1 MCTNCGG
8 NLKRYKIQ
16 NEYKK
21 ILNSQEESKKLYE
34 EYVINTKR
42 RNNNYFIIAYVDFI
56 KIFTKVFLNY
66 HFPTSYTGFYFEDC
80 WDRNKDSCG
89 GIPIFNTENNVLS
102 WAKNP
107 QYYLF
112 LEEDTEV
119 YFNLN
124 QPDARFSTEKFPF
137 KNYIASSCLI
147 IIEIKTKAAILNYND
162 VKNIIYTSPV
172 RQHKDN
178 SVKMMIKSG
187 TYIISCCCKDG
198 DVLENERKEFK
209 LICYINA
216 PNEKFKLEK
225 INGVSNSRID
235 ILDNTNNDNTV
246 YNEKK
251 AKLIF
256 SQMKNTLISNEI
268 EKKNRK
274 NLHELQKIKRKHEEE
289 EEEEISTKKKTKKS
303 KN

>member
-21 ILNSQEESKKLYE
+21 ILNSQTESKKIYE
-34 EYVINTKR
+34 EYIINPKR
-42 RNNNYFIIAYVDFI
+42 RNNNYFVIAYSDFI
-56 KIFTKVFLNY
+56 KIFTRLYLSY
-66 HFPTSYTGFYFEDC
+66 HFPTSYTSFYFEDY
-80 WDRNKDSCG
+80 WDKNKGTCG
-89 GIPIFNTENNVLS
+89 GIPIYNTENNVLS

-112 LEEDTEV
+112 LEDDTEV

-124 QPDARFSTEKFPF
+124 QPDARFSTSKFPF
-137 KNYIASSCLI
+137 KNYIVGSCLI
-147 IIEIKTKAAILNYND
+147 IIGVKNKAPILSYNE
-162 VKNIIYTSPV
+162 VKNIIYISPV

-178 SVKMMIKSG
+178 SVKINLKSG
-187 TYIISCCCKDG
+187 SYIISCCCKDS
-198 DVLENERKEFK
+198 DVMENDHKEFK

-225 INGVSNSRID
+225 LNGIINSRID

-256 SQMKNTLISNEI
+256 TQMKNTLISNEN

-274 NLHELQKIKRKHEEE
+274 NQNELERKKRKLEEE
-289 EEEEISTKKKTKKS
+289 EEEEFSKQKKKS
-303 KN
+303 KV